1 MWRPKWSDTAKGIG
15 HAYSNTGVDDLFIVA
30 QHTAKPLPVSVF
42 LQWNSLLCRCT
53 FHCIMVQQY
62 TETYVCIR
70 SLIYRFPWRFRFH
83 SVWLSADLCRNI
95 NVVIFV
101 QLTFFFLVDTD
112 LIVCRLQ
119 QINNT
124 QYESAGISVI
134 SLKTLTLLCHRGNIH
149 CNYSICIRSFNF
161 FLWRSRCCYIS
172 LQFYIPQ
179 HISVSIQLT
188 LLFEVASVTAS
199 QYSKMR
205 IYSFC

>member
-30 QHTAKPLPVSVF
+30 QHTTKPLPVSVF